1 MKLSYKRAKMDHSFI
16 QTMLLT
22 FKLAGVTTFILFFI
36 GIPLGYF
43 LAHTNSKMK
52 PFIETMVSMPLVLP
66 PSVLGFYLLLAFSP
80 ANSFGAWLDSIF
92 DVRLVFSFEGLVL
105 ASIIFSLPF
114 MVHPIQS
121 GFSSL
126 NKSLIEASY
135 LLGKSK
141 LETIVHVLL
150 PNIKPALLTGIVITF
165 AHTVGEFGVVL
176 MIGGNIEGET
186 KVASIAIYDEVE
198 ALNYSLA
205 NQYAFTLF
213 ALSFLI
219 LLFVYAI
226 NKSML
231 KSEFK

>member
-1 MKLSYKRAKMDHSFI
+1 MDDSFI
-16 QTMLLT
+16 QTMVLT
-22 FKLAGVTTFILFFI
+22 FKLAGITTVILLFI
-36 GIPLGYF
+36 GIALGYYLSQTKSRF
-43 LAHTNSKMK
+43 K
-52 PFIETMVSMPLVLP
+52 PIIETFVSMPLVLP

-80 ANSFGAWLDSIF
+80 KNSFGAWLDRTF
-92 DVRLVFSFEGLVL
+92 DIRLVFSFEGLVI

-126 NKSLIEASY
+126 SRSLKEASY
-135 LLGKSK
+135 TLGKSPFK
-141 LETIVHVLL
+141 TLWFVLL
-150 PNIKPALLTGIVITF
+150 PNIKPSLLSACVITF

-176 MIGGNIEGET
+176 MIGGNIPGET

-198 ALNYSLA
+198 SLNYALA

-213 ALSFLI
+213 IITFSI

-226 NKSML
+226 NKNML
-231 KSEFK
+231 RSEFK